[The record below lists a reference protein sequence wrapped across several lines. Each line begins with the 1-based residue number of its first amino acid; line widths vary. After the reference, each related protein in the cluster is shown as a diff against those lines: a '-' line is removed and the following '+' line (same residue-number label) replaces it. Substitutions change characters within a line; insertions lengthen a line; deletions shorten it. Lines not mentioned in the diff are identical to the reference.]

1 MSFVVCDRR
10 TPIPLSLCVGYGGFK
25 LSLVKGGGGCF
36 HLSYRAGKG
45 GLKINLGKS
54 ELIPIG
60 DIPNVKELALVTG
73 CRWESLVKNQE
84 VGALRKGEKVMEM
97 ACGRGMG
104 GRYSGGRRMATWNP
118 CFSRNFHDW
127 EMDADQNF
135 ILKLNKFG
143 RIRCEED
150 KMVWKASKSG
160 ALYEV
165 YDALEA
171 KGEVTSPSKII
182 WGSWAPIKDLL
193 KEWHGSF
200 VGKKRRKVWR
210 TTPLCL
216 RDDMEGMKSEN
227 L

>member
-1 MSFVVCDRR
+1 M
-10 TPIPLSLCVGYGGFK
+10 
-25 LSLVKGGGGCF
+25 
-36 HLSYRAGKG
+36 
-45 GLKINLGKS
+45 
-54 ELIPIG
+54 E
-60 DIPNVKELALVTG
+60 DI
-73 CRWESLVKNQE
+73 RE
-84 VGALRKGEKVMEM
+84 VGG
-97 ACGRGMG
+97 
-104 GRYSGGRRMATWNP
+104 MATWNP

-182 WGSWAPIKDLL
+182 WGSWAPIKVSFFAWEITWGGILTMDQL
-193 KEWHGSF
+193 KSRGWVLTSF
-200 VGKKRRKVWR
+200 CCMCKDADE
-210 TTPLCL
+210 L
-216 RDDMEGMKSEN
+216 EN
-227 L
+227 YLFIHCGIAREL